1 MCRGGIVRL
10 CQDLLP
16 FVTETDGQL
25 SPDNKTAP
33 VAGKIVSKS
42 PEAITGGGSN
52 FSKVAERPERAPG
65 TGLAEDV
72 VAPGQEPQPSKPPQ
86 RFLLPR
92 RPVLR
97 SSGIESLQHT
107 S

>member
-72 VAPGQEPQPSKPPQ
+72 VAPGQEAATFETTSTISS
-86 RFLLPR
+86 PR